1 MGACLEGRGC
11 WGYAASQGG
20 RTALIWAAERGCKD
34 TVELLLDRGAAL
46 EAKTGVSQAR
56 QLPSG
61 ADRVQASRADHAPCW
76 RWGRCH
82 GVLAGLR
89 GASCKWRWWRALRA
103 VVAEDTWHRRAAR
116 RR

>member
-1 MGACLEGRGC
+1 MGVTGGPRTASVMGACLEGRGC

-34 TVELLLDRGAAL
+34 TVELLLDWGAAL

-76 RWGRCH
+76 RWVAMPWGVGWLERGKLQVAMVACFEGR
-82 GVLAGLR
+82 GR
-89 GASCKWRWWRALRA
+89 
-103 VVAEDTWHRRAAR
+103 
-116 RR
+116 